1 MSVRYEAKADAF
13 RTQRANVYK
22 HYELCDV
29 LSCVGRLGKPCSHEL
44 LPASRLVA
52 TFEGRDAL
60 AMARSLLP
68 FFDIEVEDQCNAC
81 TGCPCGDP
89 ACRATEVGRTETWA
103 TDCGRVYRDVQ
114 AECNCVDPVGVDCHG
129 DL

>member
-1 MSVRYEAKADAF
+1 MSVRYEAKADTF

-68 FFDIEVEDQCNAC
+68 FFDIEVVDSCNAC
-81 TGCPCGDP
+81 QHCPCGEWT
-89 ACRATEVGRTETWA
+89 CRGEEIGRMGLWA
-103 TDCGRVYRDVQ
+103 MSCGLVVRDVQ